1 MTRYNCWILL
11 IALCCRCTPS
21 MYQVVTAG
29 TYQNAAAQP
38 NQRKL
43 IYISALNLPD
53 EANWVTIINKR
64 KWAMFNKQIGLVSDN
79 ASREFLHSVKHL
91 VNNDYAAS
99 YQVLGHLPETS
110 FDCQVLMLKTDCR
123 YQLKDPSVDFK
134 NDYQRALDCAG
145 SPQVKAI
152 LKTRYRFVNYGY

>member
-1 MTRYNCWILL
+1 MNRYTCCLLL
-11 IALCCRCTPS
+11 IILCCCCTPS
-21 MYQVVTAG
+21 MYQVVTTG
-29 TYQNAAAQP
+29 TYPNAAAQP

-53 EANWVTIINKR
+53 EENWVRIINKR
-64 KWAMFNKQIGLVSDN
+64 KWAEFNKQITFVSDG
-79 ASREFLHSVKHL
+79 ASREFLQSVKHL
-91 VNNDYAAS
+91 VSYDYVAS
-99 YQVLGHLPETS
+99 YQALGHLTETA

-123 YQLKDPSVDFK
+123 YQQKDVSIDFK
-134 NDYQRALDCAG
+134 NEYQRALDCAG